1 MLDLYYVEHWSLLF
15 DFQLMLKTIPA
26 AFSGKGAL

>member
-1 MLDLYYVEHWSLLF
+1 VEHWSLLY